1 MKQQSHLQRRLGL
14 ITSIE
19 EVRDEVRKSE
29 DRTKMIDFQAN
40 VEEIES
46 IYAGI
51 NKRLEEIGELQ
62 MQLKN

>member
-1 MKQQSHLQRRLGL
+1 MKQQSHLQRRLDL